1 MAKRT
6 TILLDE
12 ASQRAAR
19 ELALRYGCSSSE
31 AIRRAIVRHRDAV
44 LGVPA
49 KSRRERKRAL
59 LRLIDLFEGHSA
71 EEEVAALKEQDLG
84 F

>member
-1 MAKRT
+1 MLKRT

-12 ASQRAAR
+12 ESQQAAR

-49 KSRRERKRAL
+49 KSRNERRKAL

-71 EEEVAALKEQDLG
+71 EDEVRMLKEQDLG